1 MKKILIIEDDASIRE
16 NVAEILSLSGYEV
29 ITAENGKTGV
39 EKSLKEQPHLIL
51 CDVTM
56 PVLDGYGA
64 LNILSKDPRTS
75 GIPFIYLTAK
85 SEKEDFR
92 KGMSLGAD
100 DFITKPF
107 DDVALLSTIEARL
120 RKHTQLTKASDAQT
134 GSLEHFINEA
144 RATEALSHLPENR
157 EMRQHR
163 KKDIL
168 YREGEQARWLYYIE
182 KGKIKTYTTTEEG
195 REFIS
200 EITGV
205 GEFAG
210 YLALLQD
217 APYAENAAV
226 LEDASVKLIPKSDFL
241 SLVFGNRDVAAR
253 FIKMLA
259 NHVAEQEKQLLH
271 LAYHSV
277 RKRVA
282 DALVNLT
289 GENGDSIRMFR
300 EDLASIVGTAK
311 ETLVRTLSDFKS
323 EGLIEINEGF
333 ITLLKPDKLRF
344 MPN

>member
-16 NVAEILSLSGYEV
+16 NVAEILNLSGYEA

-51 CDVTM
+51 CDVKM
-56 PVLDGYGA
+56 PVLDGYGT
-64 LNILSKDPRTS
+64 LNILSKDPRTAS
-75 GIPFIYLTAK
+75 IPFIYLTAK

-120 RKHTQLTKASDAQT
+120 RKHAQLTKASDAQT
-134 GSLEHFINEA
+134 GSLEHFISEA

-157 EMRQHR
+157 EIRHLR

-168 YREGEQARWLYYIE
+168 FREGEQARWLYYIE
-182 KGKIKTYTTTEEG
+182 KGKIKIYTTTEEG
-195 REFIS
+195 REFITK
-200 EITGV
+200 IAGV

-210 YLALLQD
+210 YLALLQET
-217 APYAENAAV
+217 PHTESAAV
-226 LEDASVKLIPKSDFL
+226 LEDASIKLIPKSDFL

-259 NHVAEQEKQLLH
+259 SHVTEQEKQLLH

-282 DALVNLT
+282 DALLNLS

-333 ITLLKPDKLRF
+333 ITMLKPDKLRF